1 MAQSSNSPRGMP
13 LSLLRC
19 SATLTGPSYFWGLS
33 LRLRNWAPACAGAG
47 GFSFCSFVSE
57 FHFDPRCNFLSH
69 AHPFQFI
76 LHFTNRRIREFPC
89 CRANILEKGRGF
101 PRKLFEDGAITST
114 RAASRLRQPSCF
126 RGPILFQNVG
136 NPEGAR
142 HSGRLSLLTFFGEA
156 KKVSCRR
163 ATPGSVAKSSLHNP
177 HAAQIASLTAP
188 YDSRNAKEQ
197 TLLSAG
203 IYK

>member
-1 MAQSSNSPRGMP
+1 LLRQKKVTKEKAARVRRPAKARGSLRYSKRQAAAELLGRNLLVIDASNVAPSSNSPRGMP

-76 LHFTNRRIREFPC
+76 LHFTTRRIREFPC

-101 PRKLFEDGAITST
+101 PRKLFEAGAI
-114 RAASRLRQPSCF
+114 LP
-126 RGPILFQNVG
+126 P
-136 NPEGAR
+136 
-142 HSGRLSLLTFFGEA
+142 
-156 KKVSCRR
+156 
-163 ATPGSVAKSSLHNP
+163 
-177 HAAQIASLTAP
+177 
-188 YDSRNAKEQ
+188 
-197 TLLSAG
+197 
-203 IYK
+203 